1 MSGFGFEPHNQDHGL
16 VVFAA
21 AFRANLQREILRL
34 ELLAA

>member
-1 MSGFGFEPHNQDHGL
+1 MSGFGFVHNNQDRGL

-21 AFRANLQREILRL
+21 AFHANLQREILRL

>member
-1 MSGFGFEPHNQDHGL
+1 MSSFGFEHHNQDHGL